1 MLKVINLNQWVSENK
16 SQFLPPVCNKMMH
29 NMQLKIMCIGGP
41 NQRKDYHIEEGE
53 EFFYMI
59 KGDMCLKIVENGKHK
74 DVVIKQGEVFLLPPR
89 IPHSPQRFEDTVG
102 LVIERERHENETDVL
117 RYFVGESTDILY
129 EKTFHSVDLG
139 TELPPMIDQYF
150 NSEEYKTGVPN
161 PSQASKKI
169 PFNLNL
175 ESVSAPKLL
184 SHQLDNNATEFK
196 LFEGDLQSNVE
207 VISSGVKTSKC
218 DVETWFWQIMGTS
231 VVYADGKE
239 FTLNGDDTLL
249 IPPNV
254 EYKLK
259 AGVGCKVIKMQQKRE
274 MK

>member
-16 SQFLPPVCNKMMH
+16 AQFLPPVCNKMMH

-74 DVVIKQGEVFLLPPR
+74 DVVIKEGEVFLLPAR

-102 LVIERERHENETDVL
+102 LVIERERHEYETDVL

-139 TELPPMIDQYF
+139 VELPPMINQYF
-150 NSEEYKTGVPN
+150 NSEEYKTGIPN
-161 PSQASKKI
+161 PSQAGKKI
-169 PFNLNL
+169 PFSLNP

-184 SHQLDNNATEFK
+184 SQQLENNTGDFQ
-196 LFEGDLQSNVE
+196 LFDYLQTKVE
-207 VISSGVKTSKC
+207 VLSSGVKTSKC
-218 DVETWFWQIMGTS
+218 DVETWFWQILGTS
-231 VVYADGKE
+231 VVHADGKE
-239 FTLNGDDTLL
+239 FALNGNDTILV
-249 IPPNV
+249 PPNV
-254 EYKLK
+254 ECKLK
-259 AGVGCKVIKMQQKRE
+259 AGVGCKVIKLQQRRE
-274 MK
+274 KK